1 METEILRALPRRRR
15 SAHKGDFGRVL
26 IVGSGTGMPG
36 AARLAGEAC
45 LRVGAGLVT
54 VAVAPE
60 NVAAIS
66 AGRPELIC
74 LPLVHEGELR
84 RSHRARGRH
93 RDRSRASGGPTGRA
107 RRSTAV
113 LDSRKPLV
121 VDADALNLVAEAG
134 TRARDNWI
142 LTPHPGEA
150 GGCSASRRMMC
161 RAIGSRRSSIW
172 SSATAGRWC

>member
-1 METEILRALPRRRR
+1 
-15 SAHKGDFGRVL
+15 
-26 IVGSGTGMPG
+26 MPG

-74 LPLVHEGELR
+74 LAVVHEGELEEAIE
-84 RSHRARGRH
+84 RANVVAIGPGLGR
-93 RDRSRASGGPTGRA
+93 TEWA
-107 RRSTAV
+107 RKALDAV
-113 LDSRKPLV
+113 LNSRKPLV

-134 TRARDNWI
+134 AREGLGEAVAQRVRARV
-142 LTPHPGEA
+142 LTTTLKVT
-150 GGCSASRRMMC
+150 RR
-161 RAIGSRRSSIW
+161 
-172 SSATAGRWC
+172 TTL